1 MTNDPTRRDDTAGT
15 TLAAVFTNKDD
26 AKSAIHQ
33 LHDAGFRECWLGV
46 TRGDAAT
53 GETTIESGGGGM
65 LDSIGRFFSGE
76 PTHGHGNALHEAL
89 TAHGLRE
96 DEARRLEA
104 SVAPNSAIVTVD
116 GENDP
121 DEARD
126 ILEQCGGRVQ
136 SGSGAGDGSY
146 ASGATLG
153 GAAAAGTAAVG
164 TSAAARD
171 AAMPRSRTDVD
182 EARRL
187 QLREERLR
195 IDKDTVRSG
204 EARVGKTAVS
214 EQQSV
219 DVPVYH
225 EELFIER
232 RPVSDATATSA
243 SPIGEGEDIRIPL
256 SEERVNV
263 GKSTVVTGEVTVGK
277 RRVEDVERVDETLR
291 REELRVDDATP
302 AKTTGTDPARS
313 ARDR

>member
-1 MTNDPTRRDDTAGT
+1 MTNDPTYRNDAGT
-15 TLAAVFTNKDD
+15 STIAAIFTDKDD
-26 AKSAIHQ
+26 AKSAIQ
-33 LHDAGFRECWLGV
+33 ELHDAGFRDCWLGV

-53 GETTIESGGGGM
+53 GETTIESGGGSM

-76 PTHGHGNALHEAL
+76 PSHGHGTALHEAL

-96 DEARRLEA
+96 DEARRLEG

-116 GENDP
+116 GENAP
-121 DEARD
+121 DEALD

-136 SGSGAGDGSY
+136 SGAGYGSAY
-146 ASGATLG
+146 ASDAALG
-153 GAAAAGTAAVG
+153 GATAAGTASTRG
-164 TSAAARD
+164 SAAD
-171 AAMPRSRTDVD
+171 DTAMPRARTDVD

-204 EARVGKTAVS
+204 EARVGKNVVS

-232 RPVSDATATSA
+232 RPVSDTAAGASA
-243 SPIGEGEDIRIPL
+243 GPIGDGEDIRIPL

-277 RRVEDVERVDETLR
+277 RRVEDVERVDETVR
-291 REELRVDDATP
+291 REELRADDPGLTNA
-302 AKTTGTDPARS
+302 GSTDPTRS
-313 ARDR
+313 SRDR